1 MNPDSSAARI
11 ASQTL
16 HLWLDDPGDL
26 SDVAIAEVCTG
37 LQIFEVH
44 PLFTPPTGLPASSE
58 TWFPILA
65 ADRQSHAVG

>member
-1 MNPDSSAARI
+1 
-11 ASQTL
+11 
-16 HLWLDDPGDL
+16 
-26 SDVAIAEVCTG
+26 
-37 LQIFEVH
+37 VH